1 MITSAQIHE
10 KEFARKFRGYDE
22 LKVDEF
28 LDQIAEYIDTLTRE
42 NSELREKL
50 KLAYMKNLEDTLR
63 ETLITAQRSAEET
76 GRQASLRAEETIG
89 AANEQARQ
97 IVLRAQRDTAAAEKK
112 IEELQR
118 QASLYRSNFR
128 MMVEAQLQVL
138 EDSDIGTGKE
148 TPENPTSA
156 ARRRGV
162 LLDEPLNPRRSA
174 EQGDEAQV

>member
-1 MITSAQIHE
+1 
-10 KEFARKFRGYDE
+10 
-22 LKVDEF
+22 
-28 LDQIAEYIDTLTRE
+28 
-42 NSELREKL
+42 
-50 KLAYMKNLEDTLR
+50 MKNLEDTLR

-148 TPENPTSA
+148 TLENPTA
-156 ARRRGV
+156 AAHRRGV

-174 EQGDEAQV
+174 EQGDEAQI